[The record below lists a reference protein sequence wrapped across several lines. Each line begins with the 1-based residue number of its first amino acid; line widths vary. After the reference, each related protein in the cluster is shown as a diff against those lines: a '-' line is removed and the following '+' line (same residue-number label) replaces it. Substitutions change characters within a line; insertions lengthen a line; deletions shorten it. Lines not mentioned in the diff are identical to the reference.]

1 MFWYVRP
8 KILVHKQKGNCHM
21 AMSILFGVGPN
32 HKKGPRQKGL
42 LGEFLN
48 AKLKNI
54 NSFLSKS
61 KVTKDDIR
69 EPVQAKKD

>member
-1 MFWYVRP
+1 MRS
-8 KILVHKQKGNCHM
+8 KIDAEIEAQKNM

-32 HKKGPRQKGL
+32 HEKGPRQKSL

-61 KVTKDDIR
+61 KVTKYDI
-69 EPVQAKKD
+69 